1 MIRLK
6 TENQI
11 NGIRKSAKALS
22 AMFRDLVPQVQAGV
36 STGELDHFVRKWI
49 KNAGAEPVLL
59 GYGPKRNPF
68 PAAICISVN
77 EEVIHGIPGK
87 RKLRTGEIVSL
98 DCEIGLDGWVSD
110 QTVTV
115 EVGKVSPEA
124 HRLNVVT
131 KECLTLGIQAVKAG
145 DRLLNIAR
153 AVEGH
158 AREAGYGV
166 VSDFCGHGV
175 GFDVHEDPAV
185 VNTPHGPNPKMRG
198 GMVIAIEPMIN
209 QGTGD
214 IDELDDGWTIVTA
227 DGKLAC
233 HWEHTVAIF
242 SDHTE
247 VLTEDIF

>member
-6 TENQI
+6 TEKQI
-11 NGIRKSAKALS
+11 AGIRESAKALS
-22 AMFRDLVPQVQAGV
+22 AMFRELVPQVQPGV
-36 STGELDHFVRKWI
+36 TTLELDHFVRKWC
-49 KNAGAEPVLL
+49 KQHGAETVLL
-59 GYGPKRNPF
+59 GFGPKKAPF
-68 PAAICISVN
+68 PGAICISVN
-77 EEVIHGIPGK
+77 EEVIHGIPAK
-87 RKLRTGEIVSL
+87 RKIHPGDLVSL
-98 DCEIGLDGWVSD
+98 DCEIGLNGWISD

-131 KECLTLGIQAVKAG
+131 RECLTLGIQAAKAG

-158 AREAGYGV
+158 AKEAGYGV
-166 VSDFCGHGV
+166 VTDFCGHGV

-185 VNTPHGPNPKMRG
+185 VNSPHGPNPRMRG

-214 IDELDDGWTIVTA
+214 VEELDDNWTIVTA
-227 DGKLAC
+227 DNKLAC

-247 VLTEDIF
+247 VLTEDVL